1 MNSLSAYVEMLLRG
15 HDCVVLPGLG
25 ALLCNY
31 VPAHFD
37 ADNDTVIHP
46 PSRCLAFNG
55 MLSASDGMLASS
67 IARAEGITY
76 EAAVRCLDEEVE
88 LMRRQLD
95 AFGEFQFGNLGMF
108 FVSAEGQIGCAPS
121 RVPSL
126 NGPFYGLQPIE
137 VLPLDNAATDMHDSA
152 AEIADAV
159 EERVVRRN
167 GGAWR
172 AYATGVAASL
182 AVIVTTVLFL
192 VSPIRI
198 DRTTRMASIAPVPV
212 EIHHEIPVADV
223 KEFAADVE
231 TVGRL
236 ASLCMVKAQQPVE
249 ADSVAVTSDASMA
262 LNGDMPKPSAVAARF
277 NDSDRYCVIVASFPT
292 KEQADLYVGSH
303 SGRSFGILEKDG
315 RYRVYSATAS
325 TYAGAT
331 AQMDL
336 VGQPDAWI
344 CRR

>member
-1 MNSLSAYVEMLLRG
+1 MTAPHVWLL
-15 HDCVVLPGLG
+15 LPG
-25 ALLCNY
+25 A
-31 VPAHFD
+31 
-37 ADNDTVIHP
+37 
-46 PSRCLAFNG
+46 
-55 MLSASDGMLASS
+55 
-67 IARAEGITY
+67 
-76 EAAVRCLDEEVE
+76 
-88 LMRRQLD
+88 
-95 AFGEFQFGNLGMF
+95 
-108 FVSAEGQIGCAPS
+108 
-121 RVPSL
+121 
-126 NGPFYGLQPIE
+126 
-137 VLPLDNAATDMHDSA
+137 
-152 AEIADAV
+152 
-159 EERVVRRN
+159 
-167 GGAWR
+167 
-172 AYATGVAASL
+172 
-182 AVIVTTVLFL
+182 
-192 VSPIRI
+192 
-198 DRTTRMASIAPVPV
+198 V

-249 ADSVAVTSDASMA
+249 TDSVAVTSDASIA